1 MPATAARAVPFL
13 AALVV
18 AVGAGPAT
26 AQRDGYPIKIE
37 DAVVGLPPG
46 RFGGDKDVATQ
57 KSTPVVKRGRWAPVT
72 LRLEVAKEY
81 QGGVLVRV
89 ESADGDELRTSLTL
103 PLMAT
108 LNGQLPGSKLTTPDF
123 GYTPYVRCGDRGGEV
138 SVTIVSAD
146 ERQKALSETFRVRF
160 QQFREPSSYVV
171 LSLGSR
177 LPGFDLPGDSGPA
190 GTRAGLRNGR
200 VESASITTVAEMPDQ
215 WFGYQACDLVVLT
228 TGATPQG
235 FLDELFGENVQ
246 EGQKARRDALLEWVR
261 RGGKLLISVG
271 SNASKLAQYKAF
283 QAVLPLAIT
292 TDPPTRSVTRLALD
306 ARSGGVSG
314 GGVLRAKNDAD
325 TAFPVANFAP
335 PAVGRPVRVLSPVP
349 DPNRPRDGAA
359 DPPVVAQ
366 VPLGLGRVTVVGFD
380 LDQSPF
386 LDYSNRAAFWDYLL
400 REAGAARA
408 ALPAP
413 GGGNPNTY
421 NYGYNQDT
429 EDEWLST
436 LRGHVD
442 TFDGVPV
449 VSFGWVALFIA
460 LYTLLIG
467 PVEYLFLKYVL
478 KRLELTW
485 ITFPLI
491 VVTVSA
497 AAYFTAYSIKGDD
510 LKVNK
515 VDLVDIDLA
524 NGRVYGRSWFTVF
537 SPRIDS
543 YTVGVEPRQGWAVAD
558 PALPA
563 PLVGWM
569 GGGSGGGGGSI
580 LGRGYSYH
588 SSASGRGVTVA
599 DGLDRVPIQ
608 VWATKAFTAIWV
620 GAVDKGTPPVVADL
634 YHPPGNAAL
643 VAGSFVSNLPV
654 GTLENPRLIYA
665 GKAYILPAIASGE
678 KVQVPAGTLKEDTGW
693 FSGSGMDVAPNQNNV
708 PSWQRGRYQQN
719 APRAITNLSIWGALF
734 HERVAGTSRPLMN
747 ASLRDLDLSWR
758 VDEAAGQRYPDEA
771 ILVASISPPAGPAE
785 PILTDPQG
793 PSATTLWLKNLP
805 ASGKPRVPVPG
816 TLRQETFVRVI
827 IPIRPA
833 AK

>member
-13 AALVV
+13 AALLV
-18 AVGAGPAT
+18 AGGAGPAA
-26 AQRDGYPIKIE
+26 AQRDGYPVKIE

-57 KSTPVVKRGRWAPVT
+57 KSTPVLKRGRWAPIA
-72 LRLEVAKEY
+72 LRLEMLREY
-81 QGGVLVRV
+81 QGAVLVRV
-89 ESADGDELRTSLTL
+89 EAADGDELRTTLTL
-103 PLMAT
+103 PLAAS
-108 LNGQLPGSKLTTPDF
+108 LNGQLPGSKLAASDF
-123 GYTPYVRCGDRGGEV
+123 AYTPYVRCGDRGGEV
-138 SVTIVSAD
+138 TITIVSAD
-146 ERQKALSETFRVRF
+146 ERPKTLSEPYRVRF
-160 QQFREPSSYVV
+160 QQFRDSSSYVV

-177 LPGFDLPGDSGPA
+177 LPGFDLPADGGPA

-200 VESASITTVAEMPDQ
+200 VETSAITTVAEMPDQ
-215 WFGYQACDLVVLT
+215 WFGYEACDLVVLT
-228 TGATPQG
+228 TGATPPQ
-235 FLDELFGENVQ
+235 FLADLFGENVQ
-246 EGQKARRDALLEWVR
+246 EAQRARRDALLEWVR
-261 RGGKLLISVG
+261 RGGKLLVSVG
-271 SNASKLAQYKAF
+271 SNAPTLAQYKAF
-283 QAVLPLAIT
+283 QALLPLPIAA
-292 TDPPTRSVTRLALD
+292 DPPTRSVTRLAFE
-306 ARSGGVSG
+306 ARSGGAAG

-325 TAFPVANFAP
+325 TAFPVANFGP
-335 PAVGRPVRVLSPVP
+335 PAGRPARVLSPVP
-349 DPNRPRDGAA
+349 DPKRPRDKAA
-359 DPPVVAQ
+359 DPPVIAQ

-386 LDYSNRAAFWDYLL
+386 LDYTNRAAFWDYLL
-400 REAGAARA
+400 REAGSARA
-408 ALPAP
+408 ALPP
-413 GGGNPNTY
+413 PSGGSPN
-421 NYGYNQDT
+421 NFNQDA
-429 EDEWLST
+429 EDEWLAT

-485 ITFPLI
+485 VTFPLI
-491 VVTVSA
+491 VVSVSA
-497 AAYFTAYSIKGDD
+497 AAYFTAYAIKGDD

-524 NGRVYGRSWFTVF
+524 GGRVYGRSWFTVF

-569 GGGSGGGGGSI
+569 AGGSGGGGGSI

-588 SSASGRGVTVA
+588 TSVSGRGVTVA
-599 DGLDRVPIQ
+599 DGLERVPIQ
-608 VWATKAFTAIWV
+608 VWATKAFTASWV
-620 GAVDKGTPPVVADL
+620 GAVDKGTPPVAADL
-634 YHPPGNAAL
+634 YHPPGNPDL

-654 GTLENPRLIYA
+654 GTLDDPRLIYA
-665 GKAYILPAIASGE
+665 GQAYILPPITPGQRVE
-678 KVQVPAGTLKEDTGW
+678 VPAGTLKKDDTW
-693 FSGSGMDVAPNQNNV
+693 FEREASMNVVGNQYNQ
-708 PSWQRGRYQQN
+708 PAYQRNRYQSM
-719 APRAITNLSIWGALF
+719 APRGITNLNIWGALF
-734 HERVAGTSRPLMN
+734 HERAVRSGPLAN
-747 ASLRDLDLSWR
+747 SSLRNLDLSWR
-758 VDEAAGQRYPDEA
+758 VDEAAGKRYPDEA
-771 ILVASISPPAGPAE
+771 ILVASVRPPAGPAE
-785 PILTDPQG
+785 QILTDPQG

-805 ASGKPRVPVPG
+805 GSGQPRVPVPG

-833 AK
+833 AAK